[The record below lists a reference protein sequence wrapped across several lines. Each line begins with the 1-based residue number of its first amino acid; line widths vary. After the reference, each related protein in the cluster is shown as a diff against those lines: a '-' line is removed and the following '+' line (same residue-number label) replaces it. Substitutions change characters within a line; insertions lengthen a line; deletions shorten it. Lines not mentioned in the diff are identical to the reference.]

1 MKNVDTDP
9 LRTSIWYYTHNI
21 LGYFHD
27 HFDYR
32 QVIKICA
39 AKIQFK

>member
-1 MKNVDTDP
+1 MMKNVDTDP

-27 HFDYR
+27 HFDYH
-32 QVIKICA
+32 QVNSIFLK
-39 AKIQFK
+39 KLV